1 MKVELFHAS
10 GCERCAPLMAEL
22 RATAAV
28 VGGVEW
34 DEIDV
39 LDSLERAVELG
50 VLTLP
55 ALAIDGVLVF
65 ATLPTPAQLREALRQ
80 RSRHA

>member
-1 MKVELFHAS
+1 MKIELFHAP

-22 RATAAV
+22 QAAAAMS
-28 VGGVEW
+28 GVEW
-34 DEIDV
+34 CEINV

-80 RSRHA
+80 RDKDA

>member
-1 MKVELFHAS
+1 MKIELFHAP
-10 GCERCAPLMAEL
+10 GFERCAPLMAEL

-28 VGGVEW
+28 VDGVEW
-34 DEIDV
+34 NEIDV
-39 LDSLERAVELG
+39 LDSFERAVELG

-65 ATLPTPAQLREALRQ
+65 AALPTPAQLRKALLQ